1 LFLLLFLVAGLAA
14 GRLAGGSFLRLAR
27 LPARFLWLA
36 PLALALQ
43 AAVFWHVFEDAAG
56 SADIIA
62 GLYLFSLELLLLC
75 VLLNVRLPG
84 VKLLGVGLL
93 LNFTVIAANGG
104 YMPVSLPRLEQ
115 VGMEDEAQKLRE
127 QEHHLNV
134 TAMADH
140 TRLRFLGD
148 FIPVPEPL
156 PLRSVYSVG
165 DVLIAAGGFWLICG
179 GMTMGVRGRRRA
191 ASGQAPVAPLTR

>member
-1 LFLLLFLVAGLAA
+1 MFLLLFLVAGLAA
-14 GRLAGGSFLRLAR
+14 GKLAGGSFLRLAR
-27 LPARFLWLA
+27 LPARSLWLA

-43 AAVFWHVFEDAAG
+43 AIIFWHAFEESVG

-62 GLYLFSLELLLLC
+62 GLYLFSLEILLLC

-93 LNFTVIAANGG
+93 LNLTVIAANGG

-115 VGMEDEAQKLRE
+115 AGMDGEARELRQ
-127 QEHHLNV
+127 QEHYLNT
-134 TAMADH
+134 TAMSDH

-148 FIPVPEPL
+148 FIPVPQPL

-165 DVLIAAGGFWLICG
+165 DVLIAAGGFWLVCG
-179 GMTMGVRGRRRA
+179 GMTVGMRGRRRA
-191 ASGQAPVAPLTR
+191 TSGQASAAPLTR